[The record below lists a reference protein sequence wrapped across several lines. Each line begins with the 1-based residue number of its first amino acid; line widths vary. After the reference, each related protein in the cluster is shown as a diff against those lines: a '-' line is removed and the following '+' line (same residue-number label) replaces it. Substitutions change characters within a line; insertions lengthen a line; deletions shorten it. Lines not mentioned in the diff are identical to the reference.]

1 MNTKPIKPKASDK
14 TSIDNILS
22 AFRRKLADSL
32 RKETENLKCPLTHID
47 TLMFIAEKGT
57 PSMKEISSHLNIT
70 PPSTTVII
78 EAMQK
83 KKLVKRVSNE
93 KDRRTIR
100 VELTS
105 SAWGFLKD
113 LHDRKMQIFSRML
126 SNLSES
132 DKKEFIRILSIL
144 IKE

>member
-1 MNTKPIKPKASDK
+1 MTTKRTKPKGSTKASVD
-14 TSIDNILS
+14 DILS
-22 AFRRKLADSL
+22 AFRRKLADAM
-32 RKETENLKCPLTHID
+32 RKETENLKCPLTQID
-47 TLMFIAEKGT
+47 TLMFIADKGT
-57 PSMKEISSHLNIT
+57 PSMKEIAHHLKIT

-83 KKLVKRVSNE
+83 KKLVKRVANE

-100 VELTS
+100 IELTS
-105 SAWGFLKD
+105 NAWGFLKD
-113 LHDRKMQIFSRML
+113 LHERKMQI
-126 SNLSES
+126 SEG

>member
-105 SAWGFLKD
+105 SAWGFLTSTTVKCKFFPACFQICQNQT
-113 LHDRKMQIFSRML
+113 KMNS
-126 SNLSES
+126 SEYYQY
-132 DKKEFIRILSIL
+132 
-144 IKE
+144 